1 MTTSLR
7 ARMAAT
13 CMAAVLIA
21 ACSHRIGGTAIPQPA
36 SAPTTAAAG
45 APPGTAGAPAPSA
58 PATDEDQIRQ
68 TLMAFQ
74 DSYNTQN
81 WDAYLELM
89 CTAMRAKFTGTVMN
103 YVKKGRAQNGVS
115 TVKILS
121 IAISGDTA
129 TANLEGHNEATGTST
144 ASLPLKL
151 EDGWK
156 ICQL

>member
-7 ARMAAT
+7 ARLGAT
-13 CMAAVLIA
+13 GVAVVLIA
-21 ACSHRIGGTAIPQPA
+21 SCAHRIGGTALPQPA
-36 SAPTTAAAG
+36 SASSTATAPPPTAA
-45 APPGTAGAPAPSA
+45 APAPST
-58 PATDEDQIRQ
+58 PASDEDQIRQ

-103 YVKKGRAQNGVS
+103 YVKKGRAQNGV
-115 TVKILS
+115 TVVKI
-121 IAISGDTA
+121 IFVAITGDTA
-129 TANLEGHNEATGTST
+129 TATMEGHNEALGTHT

-156 ICQL
+156 ICQP

>member
-7 ARMAAT
+7 ARVGAT
-13 CMAAVLIA
+13 CLAVMLLA
-21 ACSHRIGGTAIPQPA
+21 SCSHRIGGTALPQHTGA
-36 SAPTTAAAG
+36 STTTTAP
-45 APPGTAGAPAPSA
+45 PPGTAGAPAASA

-129 TANLEGHNEATGTST
+129 TANLEGHNEALGTST
-144 ASLPLKL
+144 ATLPLKL